1 MPAARLQGGD
11 LLWLL
16 GSLCQIGRVPFDAT
30 LVAQEFPPPHS
41 TVTLHQA
48 ARALGFR
55 TGERSVAA
63 AVLPELTFPCIA
75 FLHRVPR
82 AAGAPTQLHVVREGE
97 ADEPCEPEPARP
109 ALLLRADANQFLFF
123 CAGVEQPET
132 LPLAEFDLYFEPTLI
147 LVAKDASL
155 SPAGR
160 GLWRRGRR
168 G

>member
-55 TGERSVAA
+55 SGERSATA
-63 AVLPELTFPCIA
+63 AVIDRLRTAL
-75 FLHRVPR
+75 
-82 AAGAPTQLHVVREGE
+82 AA
-97 ADEPCEPEPARP
+97 
-109 ALLLRADANQFLFF
+109 
-123 CAGVEQPET
+123 
-132 LPLAEFDLYFEPTLI
+132 
-147 LVAKDASL
+147 
-155 SPAGR
+155 
-160 GLWRRGRR
+160 
-168 G
+168 